1 MAIDFKERMN
11 IVITGHVDHGKSTLI
26 GRLLADTGSLPQGK
40 LESVKKMCA
49 ANARPFEYA
58 FLLDALADEQKQGIT
73 IDSARVFFT
82 SKKREYIIIDA
93 PGHIEFLKNM
103 MSGAS
108 RAEAAL
114 LLIDAKEGVA
124 ENSKRHGLLLSMLGI
139 KQVAVVV
146 NKMDLVDFSEEAF
159 FALKQEYTDYLATLG
174 IAGDVFIPIAARD
187 GVNLIEHSPLTPWYK
202 GPTVLEI
209 LDNFSVA
216 TNNAEAAFRM
226 PLQDVYK
233 FTANGDDR
241 RIYAGTITSGEVKV
255 GDEVVFYPSMKK
267 SQIAT
272 IESFNTP
279 IKESAKE
286 GEAIGFT
293 LKTQIYVKNGEVVAL
308 ASQKAPHVS
317 NRFEANIFWLGAKPL
332 KKNKSYKIKLG
343 SASTTL
349 FLEDIKRVIDGETL
363 DTDEEAQVKR
373 HEAACLVFRT
383 HDSLAMEHFNENQ
396 KLGRF
401 VIVDEYDIAGGGIIT
416 EVLEPYSNQRT
427 RTANL
432 YDGNIF
438 DMPED
443 DEVRLSFEDELFVL
457 LKKYFPHRFT

>member
-1 MAIDFKERMN
+1 MSSHLKERMN

-40 LESVKKMCA
+40 LDSIKKMCEK
-49 ANARPFEYA
+49 NARPFEYA

-103 MSGAS
+103 ISGAS

-124 ENSKRHGLLLSMLGI
+124 ENSKRHGMLLSMLGI

-146 NKMDLVDFSEEAF
+146 NKMDLVDFSEKAF
-159 FALKQEYTDYLATLG
+159 AALKREYTAFLATLG
-174 IAGDVFIPIAARD
+174 IQGDIFIPIAARD
-187 GVNLIEHSPLTPWYK
+187 GVNLIEHSPLTSWYK

-209 LDNFSVA
+209 LDNFKA
-216 TNNAEAAFRM
+216 TLSDSEDTFRM

-241 RIYAGTITSGEVKV
+241 RIYAGTVTNGALKV
-255 GDEVVFYPSMKK
+255 DDEVVFYPSMKK
-267 SQIAT
+267 SQVAS

-279 IKESAKE
+279 TKQSVSE

-308 ASQKAPHVS
+308 ASEKPPRIS
-317 NRFEANIFWLGAKPL
+317 NRFEANIFWLGAQPL
-332 KKNKSYKIKLG
+332 QKNKVYKIKIG
-343 SASTTL
+343 SAKSNL
-349 FLEDIKRVIDGETL
+349 YLEDIKRVIDGDTL
-363 DTDEEAQVKR
+363 DFDEEPQVAR

-383 HDSLAMEHFNENQ
+383 HDTLAMEHFIDNQ

-416 EVLEPYSNQRT
+416 EVLEPYSNRRT
-427 RTANL
+427 RSENT

-438 DMPED
+438 DVPEED
-443 DEVRLSFEDELFVL
+443 PKSSFEDELFVL